1 MCDSNSRHGGIGK
14 TTLIQL
20 VYKDNSVKEHF
31 DLQAWV
37 CVSDEFDVFR
47 VMKTILE
54 EVGSATIADSKNQ
67 NLLQL
72 TLNEKLKG
80 KKFLLVL
87 DDVRNENSAD

>member
-1 MCDSNSRHGGIGK
+1 
-14 TTLIQL
+14 
-20 VYKDNSVKEHF
+20 VKEHF

-37 CVSDEFDVFR
+37 CVSDEFDVLK
-47 VMKTILE
+47 VMKTILQ
-54 EVGSATIADSKNQ
+54 EVGSATIADSKNL

>member
-1 MCDSNSRHGGIGK
+1 M
-14 TTLIQL
+14 
-20 VYKDNSVKEHF
+20 KEHF

-37 CVSDEFDVFR
+37 CVSDEFDVLR

-54 EVGSATIADSKNQ
+54 EVGSATIADSKNL

-87 DDVRNENSAD
+87 DDIRNENSTD

>member
-1 MCDSNSRHGGIGK
+1 
-14 TTLIQL
+14 
-20 VYKDNSVKEHF
+20 VKEHF